1 MKRRIFPLVILL
13 ICSCQSLP
21 IIQPFD
27 KFSDVKELKMCS
39 IFFPKGKWQFIHSIE
54 ATMPDKKNAF
64 IMGITNISSSTRE
77 IRIVMMT
84 IEGLV
89 LFDAEYKGEIKIN
102 KGISPFDSYN
112 FAKGIIEDVKLI
124 FLLPEGRI
132 DQAGYLK
139 DGSHVCRYK
148 DDEGIFVDIN
158 YKQGSAWE
166 IIKYNKYDKITR
178 YVKTIS
184 DIDKKSKHY
193 SLIPQKI
200 EMKAYGKHK
209 YSLTLDLVKSEQL
222 SD

>member
-1 MKRRIFPLVILL
+1 MKRRMFPLIILL
-13 ICSCQSLP
+13 VCSCQSLP
-21 IIQPFD
+21 MIQPFD
-27 KFSDVKELKMCS
+27 KSSDEKEQEMCS

-112 FAKGIIEDVKLI
+112 FANGIIEDVKLI

-148 DDEGIFVDIN
+148 DDEGLIVDIN
-158 YKQGSAWE
+158 YKQDSTWE
-166 IIKYNKYDKITR
+166 ILKYNHYNKITR
-178 YVKTIS
+178 LVKTDSI
-184 DIDKKSKHY
+184 IEKQGKQKSV
-193 SLIPQKI
+193 IPQKI
-200 EMKAYGKHK
+200 EMNAYGNHK
-209 YSLTLDLVKSEQL
+209 YLLILDLIKAKLL